1 MILFTKCMT
10 TLALLDGH
18 CLSPAILKFTTTSA
32 FKSYGLLWGGDSNV
46 FNYEKTNLF
55 LDQTYLSNIRRAAVP
70 N

>member
-46 FNYEKTNLF
+46 FNCEKTNLF
-55 LDQTYLSNIRRAAVP
+55 
-70 N
+70 